1 MGVEIL
7 TTEKNKRL
15 NTAALTI
22 NFRQNRMIL
31 NRETV
36 KLLSKNGA
44 PDYVQLL
51 TDKNQPGIFWIKTC
65 EPNTPGSRKLNVPSP
80 NTRTCHISS
89 LLKNLELDTTTGVL
103 RLKTCWDEKLEAVNI
118 DTSQPL

>member
-1 MGVEIL
+1 MALEII

-22 NFRQNRMIL
+22 NFSQNRMIL

-36 KLLSKNGA
+36 RLLSKNGA

-65 EPNTPGSRKLNVPSP
+65 MPNMDGSRKLNVPSP